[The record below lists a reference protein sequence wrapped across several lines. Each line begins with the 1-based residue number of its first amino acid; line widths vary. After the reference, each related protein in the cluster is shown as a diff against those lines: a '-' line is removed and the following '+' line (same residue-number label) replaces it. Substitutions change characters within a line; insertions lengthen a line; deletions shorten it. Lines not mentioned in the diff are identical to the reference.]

1 MPFNAYLVIRDADAD
16 GAGRLDLFYRTRNE
30 AVARAG
36 TDAALSAHAS
46 EVAAPDRVASGW
58 WFDGTDTL
66 TSDRPFTAAESL
78 DARRLEVVL
87 NLIDQEDLP
96 QLAIWGALDPER
108 AKGYSR
114 WVEVNTGALLIDN
127 NLTNDSLYAKLRG
140 ESQIPKRF
148 WYHAYNV
155 ENWFLEPDGFYRES
169 LSPGDAALI
178 HYVTT
183 AGGTEPDTRMG
194 VASGLA
200 LPGAGWSWQVE
211 LAKYRDGITIPLP

>member
-16 GAGRLDLFYRTRNE
+16 GAGHLDLFYRTRNE

-46 EVAAPDRVASGW
+46 EVAAPDRVQRGW

-66 TSDRPFTAAESL
+66 TSERPRTIAEGV

-87 NLIDQEDLP
+87 NLLDHEDLP
-96 QLAIWGALDPER
+96 QLGVWGAADPER
-108 AKGYSR
+108 AKGYAR
-114 WVEVNTGALLIDN
+114 WIEVNTGATLEDGN
-127 NLTNDSLYAKLRG
+127 FTDDALYAKLRG
-140 ESQIPKRF
+140 ESAIPKKF

-155 ENWFLEPDGFYRES
+155 GLWYTGEFGFYRAD
-169 LSPGDAALI
+169 LSPGDLGLI
-178 HYVTT
+178 HYVTVGST
-183 AGGTEPDTRMG
+183 TTPNSRTG

-200 LPGAGWSWQVE
+200 LPSGPWIWQVE
-211 LAKYRDGITIPLP
+211 LAKYRDGLTT